1 MRLKSAFTMIEL
13 VFVIVVL
20 GILAGVAIPKLVVTR
35 DDATVSKLRADIA
48 AIRSGIALQRQ
59 QNLMSG
65 NPNWPVLT
73 GGFSE
78 VLQSPIKFKGDARNG
93 WKKTSGTADQP
104 TFEVCVA
111 GKCTNFTYYQ
121 KGVVKKGENG
131 KPDTVTT
138 PAGTFSCPPA
148 ESVCKMLSE

>member
-65 NPNWPVLT
+65 NPNWPDLNAT
-73 GGFSE
+73 ANPGFDNI
-78 VLQSPIKFKGDARNG
+78 LQSKIRFVDKGSRNG
-93 WKKTSGTADQP
+93 WIKTANNNE
-104 TFEVCVA
+104 FEVCVA
-111 GKCTNFTYYQ
+111 GSCTKFTYYPNLT
-121 KGVVKKGENG
+121 GL
-131 KPDTVTT
+131 
-138 PAGTFSCPPA
+138 PAGVTRGSF
-148 ESVCKMLSE
+148 VCKQADSACQMLSE